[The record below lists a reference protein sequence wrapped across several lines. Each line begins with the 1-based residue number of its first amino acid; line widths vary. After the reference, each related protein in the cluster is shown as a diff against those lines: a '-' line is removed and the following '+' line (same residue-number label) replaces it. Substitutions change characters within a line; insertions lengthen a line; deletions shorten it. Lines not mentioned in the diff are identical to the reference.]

1 MGNALGST
9 STEAEEGKEAGLG
22 RGGKRAAKASVGP
35 AGHWE
40 AGLHNCPQL
49 GRGDWAFLPPCQP
62 VIARG
67 PPKEGGM
74 TLSEGLSAAEAVPR
88 EGRQLRADS

>member
-9 STEAEEGKEAGLG
+9 SMEAEEGKEAGLG
-22 RGGKRAAKASVGP
+22 RGRRRAAKVSVGP

-49 GRGDWAFLPPCQP
+49 GRGHWAFLPPHQP
-62 VIARG
+62 VITRG
-67 PPKEGGM
+67 PPEEEGM
-74 TLSEGLSAAEAVPR
+74 TLSERLSAAEAVPR
-88 EGRQLRADS
+88 EGRRLRADS